1 MKTILLALLALLL
14 FFAASRGQELTHQSV
29 VADGA
34 RPILLSNEFSF
45 TEGPAVDKDG
55 NVYFTDQ
62 PTNRIIKWNEA
73 EGTFSV
79 FMDNS
84 LRSNG
89 MFFDQNG
96 NLISCAD
103 QNNQLISIDPN
114 KNITVLMEGYDDK
127 RLNGP
132 NDVWIHKNGGIYV
145 TDPYYQRP
153 WWTHK
158 TMPQNGQCV
167 YYLNPNNKRFIRV
180 ADDFEAPNGIIGT
193 PNGKRLYISD
203 INAGK
208 TYVYKIRHDGLL
220 SGKKLIFEK
229 GSDGMTLD
237 ERGNIYITNKEGVT
251 VFNKKG
257 QQIDQIPIDEP
268 WAANVCFCGKK
279 RDKLFITASGSVYLI
294 NMKVRGAY

>member
-1 MKTILLALLALLL
+1 LALLL
-14 FFAASRGQELTHQSV
+14 FITAFRGQELTKQRV

-34 RPILLSNEFSF
+34 KPILLSNEFSF

-62 PTNRIIKWNEA
+62 PNNRIIKWNEA
-73 EGTFSV
+73 DGSFSV
-79 FMDNS
+79 FMDS
-84 LRSNG
+84 SRRSNG

-103 QNNQLISIDPN
+103 QNNQLISIDTH
-114 KNITVLMEGYDDK
+114 KNITVLMEGYKDK

-132 NDVWIHKNGGIYV
+132 NDLWIDKKGGIYV

-167 YYLNPNNKRFIRV
+167 YYLNADRNRFIRV
-180 ADDFEAPNGIIGT
+180 VDDFKAPNGIIGT

-203 INAGK
+203 IDAGK
-208 TYVYKIRHDGLL
+208 TFVYKIRPDGLL
-220 SGKKLIFEK
+220 SNKKLVFEE

-237 ERGNIYITNKEGVT
+237 ELENIYITNKEGVT

-268 WAANVCFCGKK
+268 WTANVCFCGKN
-279 RDKLFITASGSVYLI
+279 RDKLFITASGSVYII
-294 NMKVRGAY
+294 NMKVKGAY